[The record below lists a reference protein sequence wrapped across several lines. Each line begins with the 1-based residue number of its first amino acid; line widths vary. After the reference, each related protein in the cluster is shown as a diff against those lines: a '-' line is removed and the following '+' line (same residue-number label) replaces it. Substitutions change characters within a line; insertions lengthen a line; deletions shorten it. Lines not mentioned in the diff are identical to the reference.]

1 MKKLTCIL
9 FGFTVFIASMFADKS
24 RFYEGGK
31 VIATIYVNS
40 EDGLKVQDYPSLKSA
55 DSRTGFPSKSWQS
68 EKKKR

>member
-1 MKKLTCIL
+1 
-9 FGFTVFIASMFADKS
+9 MFADKS
-24 RFYEGGK
+24 RFYEGSK

-68 EKKKR
+68 ERTRR